1 MNVSATSKVKA
12 TENREVENAIYFL
25 DGGRKRGF
33 ETRLV

>member
-12 TENREVENAIYFL
+12 IENREVENGMYFL
-25 DGGRKRGF
+25 DGGREGGF